1 MARTAFQVVELAIDA
16 NDQVIDRKA
25 IPYPYPTHKDA
36 VDTIESLATK
46 FAEFGYETDGD
57 FWWVWPPMER
67 ARSGSSLSLSEA
79 KYAQPTLSSA
89 KPVTKGNSKPHPS
102 AAKH

>member
-1 MARTAFQVVELAIDA
+1 MARKAFQVVELAIDA

-46 FAEFGYETDGD
+46 LFAEFGYETKGD
-57 FWWVWPPMER
+57 FWWGLAPRWKEQGQV
-67 ARSGSSLSLSEA
+67 
-79 KYAQPTLSSA
+79 
-89 KPVTKGNSKPHPS
+89 H
-102 AAKH
+102 H

>member
-25 IPYPYPTHKDA
+25 IPYPYPNHKDA

-46 FAEFGYETDGD
+46 FAEFGYETKGD
-57 FWWVWPPMER
+57 FWW
-67 ARSGSSLSLSEA
+67 GL
-79 KYAQPTLSSA
+79 
-89 KPVTKGNSKPHPS
+89 
-102 AAKH
+102 AAGWKEQGQVHH

>member
-1 MARTAFQVVELAIDA
+1 MVRKAFQVVELAIDA

-46 FAEFGYETDGD
+46 FAEFGYETKGD
-57 FWWVWPPMER
+57 FWWGLAADGKRKVRFIIE
-67 ARSGSSLSLSEA
+67 
-79 KYAQPTLSSA
+79 
-89 KPVTKGNSKPHPS
+89 PV
-102 AAKH
+102 

>member
-1 MARTAFQVVELAIDA
+1 MARKAFQVVELAIDA

-46 FAEFGYETDGD
+46 FAEFGYETKGD
-57 FWWVWPPMER
+57 FW
-67 ARSGSSLSLSEA
+67 
-79 KYAQPTLSSA
+79 
-89 KPVTKGNSKPHPS
+89 
-102 AAKH
+102 

>member
-46 FAEFGYETDGD
+46 FRI
-57 FWWVWPPMER
+57 WIR
-67 ARSGSSLSLSEA
+67 
-79 KYAQPTLSSA
+79 
-89 KPVTKGNSKPHPS
+89 N
-102 AAKH
+102 